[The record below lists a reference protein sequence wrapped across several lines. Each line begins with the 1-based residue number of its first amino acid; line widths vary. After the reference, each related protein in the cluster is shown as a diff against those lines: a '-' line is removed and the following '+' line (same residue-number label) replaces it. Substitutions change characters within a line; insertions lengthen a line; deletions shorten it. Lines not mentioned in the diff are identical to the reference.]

1 MTKISLY
8 TIKGNKGRDIEFPK
22 ELIGKKNIRLLS
34 QALRVYEGRNHPGT
48 SKVKTRGEVKISTRK
63 IYRQKGTGFARHG
76 AKSAPI
82 FVGGGIAHGPK
93 GVKRVLKLPKGL
105 RKNALK
111 TALAYKLSEG
121 MILAIDKLDSLST
134 TKEAQELVNNIVVKT
149 NTKNS
154 KVLMVS
160 DGKNENIRKAV
171 RNIPNVKCENIKN
184 LNVNKVYFADILL
197 FDKSVLIAKSSESKT
212 ERSLPKKSTKT
223 ERKTDKQKT
232 YKKSKITGKTKKST
246 KKPKSAK

>member
-1 MTKISLY
+1 
-8 TIKGNKGRDIEFPK
+8 
-22 ELIGKKNIRLLS
+22 
-34 QALRVYEGRNHPGT
+34 
-48 SKVKTRGEVKISTRK
+48 
-63 IYRQKGTGFARHG
+63 
-76 AKSAPI
+76 
-82 FVGGGIAHGPK
+82 
-93 GVKRVLKLPKGL
+93 
-105 RKNALK
+105 
-111 TALAYKLSEG
+111 
-121 MILAIDKLDSLST
+121 
-134 TKEAQELVNNIVVKT
+134 
-149 NTKNS
+149 
-154 KVLMVS
+154 MVS